1 MTEFGKKLEDSL
13 KVTQDMLFNL
23 SDRMDKN
30 DKGKSVNQAYPTEDL
45 TPDTSVAPASA
56 TKVEYGMPTN

>member
-1 MTEFGKKLEDSL
+1 
-13 KVTQDMLFNL
+13 MLFNL

-45 TPDTSVAPASA
+45 TPDTSVAPAST
-56 TKVEYGMPTN
+56 TKVEYGMPPN

>member
-1 MTEFGKKLEDSL
+1 
-13 KVTQDMLFNL
+13 MLFNL

-56 TKVEYGMPTN
+56 TKVEYGMPPN